1 MYVRQFRECL
11 DWCGEDA
18 GTISLQEHSQID
30 GTVSMR
36 SFLGRGAFLFCLATS
51 SGRAR
56 STPIKIDVVDDMVDG
71 HVTVNFMKPAVT
83 FNFYFHD
90 ELSRRTWYLCEVHT
104 NNPAKLAKDSIYLS
118 PWPSEAGQDLGAC
131 GLQLPLP

>member
-1 MYVRQFRECL
+1 MFVSFVSAL
-11 DWCGEDA
+11 TGEDA
-18 GTISLQEHSQID
+18 GTISLKERSLD

-36 SFLGRGAFLFCLATS
+36 DILRGGVFLFSYIILTGQVDADE
-51 SGRAR
+51 
-56 STPIKIDVVDDMVDG
+56 DVVGDMVDG
-71 HVTVNFMKPAVT
+71 HVTVNFIKPAVT